1 MTVKRV
7 LAAVDGS
14 NYGWKALDL
23 AITYAQ
29 ALESELL
36 VVHVIPGDEIP
47 RQLAEFAG
55 ADRIEEKETEFAWRR
70 VSMLDEKIM
79 TEAKRLLEEK
89 HVEHSRVLVRKGDP
103 AEHIVYEAHQNH
115 VQMIFIGHRGLSTAE
130 HMLMGS
136 VAQKVANL
144 ARCTCVIV
152 K

>member
-1 MTVKRV
+1 MKRV

-23 AITYAQ
+23 AITYAE
-29 ALESELL
+29 ALDSELL

-47 RQLAEFAG
+47 EHLVEFAG
-55 ADRIEEKETEFAWRR
+55 AHDIGAEETEYAWRKTT
-70 VSMLDEKIM
+70 MLDEKIVA
-79 TEAKRLLEEK
+79 EAKRLLSDR
-89 HVEHSRVLVRKGDP
+89 HVKTSKVLVRKGDP

-130 HMLMGS
+130 HMLMGN

>member
-1 MTVKRV
+1 MKRV

-29 ALESELL
+29 ALDSELL
-36 VVHVIPGDEIP
+36 VVHVVPGDEIP
-47 RQLAEFAG
+47 RHLAEFAG
-55 ADRIEEKETEFAWRR
+55 ADRIDEKETEFAWRR
-70 VSMLDEKIM
+70 ISMLDEKIAA
-79 TEAKRLLEEK
+79 EAKRVLKEK
-89 HVEHSRVLVRKGDP
+89 SVEPSKILIRKGDP